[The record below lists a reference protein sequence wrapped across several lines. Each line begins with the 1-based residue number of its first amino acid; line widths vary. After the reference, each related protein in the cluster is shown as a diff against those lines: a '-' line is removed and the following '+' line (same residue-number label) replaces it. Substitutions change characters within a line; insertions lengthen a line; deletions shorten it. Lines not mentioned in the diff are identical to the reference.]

1 MEHDNPF
8 SADSRRIKRF
18 DFIDGNVELAQAAS
32 RMAILAAIVGFFGG
46 ILITSLI
53 LAGIVDI
60 DKSAIK
66 AVLSVFRSS
75 GGQS

>member
-1 MEHDNPF
+1 MEHENPF
-8 SADSRRIKRF
+8 SADSRRIQRF
-18 DFIDGNVELAQAAS
+18 DFIDGNLELAQAAS
-32 RMAILAAIVGFFGG
+32 RMAILAAIVGFFCG

-66 AVLSVFRSS
+66 ALLSVFRS
-75 GGQS
+75 